1 MFRKKKKL
9 SAREIDADAH
19 DSALMSS
26 TVKQGDVNHASKGT
40 STWIGTLTI
49 DWGTMGIGGEE
60 QGCRGIDTAPA
71 EVKNR
76 RAGAR
81 PDGSAAEVPQP
92 LTERGEQGRCGEAG

>member
-1 MFRKKKKL
+1 MGKKKL

-49 DWGTMGIGGEE
+49 DWGTMGIGGDE
-60 QGCRGIDTAPA
+60 QGSRGIDMAPA
-71 EVKNR
+71 GETSR
-76 RAGAR
+76 RAEAR
-81 PDGSAAEVPQP
+81 PDGSAAAEAPQP
-92 LTERGEQGRCGEAG
+92 LTERVEQGRCGEAG